1 MLSPA
6 CPMLLSTGANEPY
19 RPGKE
24 EFLDELD
31 VLIDSKEVIT
41 NQKTTLQLAPPVISM
56 ETKLASTSQKSCI
69 QSEEVQLCMIS
80 FSHLLRYR

>member
-1 MLSPA
+1 MS
-6 CPMLLSTGANEPY
+6 LSTGANEPY
-19 RPGKE
+19 GPAKE
-24 EFLDELD
+24 EVLDEVD

-41 NQKTTLQLAPPVISM
+41 NQKTTLQSVAPPVISM
-56 ETKLASTSQKSCI
+56 ETKLASTLQKSCI